1 MDAGDAEADDE
12 VAIDEDADLAHGVFV
27 AGDDGAGDSV
37 FAVVVEGDRPGAWSR
52 RLEEF
57 GEGYAHGAHGA
68 SERKD
73 GVHEREGDA
82 DVLVWPRHALQEVGE
97 RGVQTPQERLLR
109 AVHLQWLVRC
119 VVVFAH
125 AAHWT
130 LHDPARLV
138 SLADVDDEVEVVF
151 EGSHVNLDVFEH
163 VVHPLAALR
172 GVFDFLFALV
182 KGFLV
187 ALWQAVDVGAVLV
200 AAAAHWTAHVGE
212 HKVQSKRGDV
222 ERVLAWQHD
231 GVELLL
237 IHEPAVGE
245 VVKSNVARVHLK
257 NLTHGIVCCGTP
269 SQFAWDLDFGIR
281 VPEHVVRG
289 SGHLRNCSVS

>member
-1 MDAGDAEADDE
+1 MN
-12 VAIDEDADLAHGVFV
+12 
-27 AGDDGAGDSV
+27 
-37 FAVVVEGDRPGAWSR
+37 
-52 RLEEF
+52 
-57 GEGYAHGAHGA
+57 
-68 SERKD
+68 
-73 GVHEREGDA
+73 EREGDA

-97 RGVQTPQERLLR
+97 RGVEAAQERLLR
-109 AVHLQWLVRC
+109 AIHLQRLVRC

-138 SLADVDDEVEVVF
+138 SLADVDDKVQIVF
-151 EGSHVNLDVFEH
+151 KGSHVYLDVFKH

-182 KGFLV
+182 KRFLV

-200 AAAAHWTAHVGE
+200 ATAAHRTAHVGE
-212 HKVQSKRGDV
+212 HKVQSKRGDM
-222 ERVLAWQHD
+222 ERVLTRQHD

-237 IHEPAVGE
+237 TDQPAVGE

-257 NLTHGIVCCGTP
+257 NLTHGIVCRGTP
-269 SQFAWDLDFGIR
+269 SQFAWNLDFGIR

-289 SGHLRNCSVS
+289 SGHLRNCCVS